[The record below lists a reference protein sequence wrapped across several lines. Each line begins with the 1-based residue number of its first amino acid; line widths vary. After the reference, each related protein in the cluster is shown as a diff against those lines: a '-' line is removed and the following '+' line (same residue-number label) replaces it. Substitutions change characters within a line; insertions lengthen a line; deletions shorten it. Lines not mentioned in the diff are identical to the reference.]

1 MAQLAAQD
9 YFTRLQAS
17 GLSGFPHPD
26 LAAAF
31 PGGLGMGGVNSSGNP
46 MTSSQSSSANSRQ
59 SGGGESKGKSRKEKK
74 SSNNNSTGGG
84 NAHNNITG
92 GSNSASLSM
101 TSAMLPTSSPTSY
114 KVKIETNCISYD
126 TWRMNRANARCRTI
140 PFSLQNVFF
149 SALAHEN
156 KPSSIHFP
164 GSNFHLYRKHDKR
177 T

>member
-17 GLSGFPHPD
+17 GMSGFPHPD

-46 MTSSQSSSANSRQ
+46 MTSSQASTANSRQ
-59 SGGGESKGKSRKEKK
+59 SGGGGGESKGKSRKEKK
-74 SSNNNSTGGG
+74 SSNSNSTGGGGG

-92 GSNSASLSM
+92 GSNSASLTM

-114 KVKIETNCISYD
+114 KVKTETNSISYD

-140 PFSLQNVFF
+140 
-149 SALAHEN
+149 H
-156 KPSSIHFP
+156 
-164 GSNFHLYRKHDKR
+164 
-177 T
+177 